1 MRIVHTSDW
10 HLGQAL
16 HDVSREYE
24 QARFLS
30 WLLDTLAREE
40 ADALIVC
47 GDVFD
52 SANPPP
58 WAQRAYYEFI
68 ASCRQRL
75 PDLHLVIVGGNHD
88 SAPRL
93 DAPARLLSALRTTV
107 VGGLPRGH
115 CGALDL
121 DRLLVPLSG
130 RDGTSA
136 LVLALPFLRPS
147 DLPPVAA
154 DRAEGALIAGTRR
167 IYAEVIAAARER
179 RRPGQALLA
188 TGHCYM
194 VGGSISE
201 RSERRIQ
208 LGNQEALPADIFA
221 EDLSYVALGHLHR
234 AQIVGGREHI
244 RYCGSPMPLSLTERD
259 YRHQVLLVEV
269 NGEGPA
275 TARPIPVPRTVEML
289 IVPERHL
296 PLPEVLPLLQALP
309 RERPEGASEAERPFL
324 EVRVLLDAPY
334 PRLRQEVERA
344 LEGAWARLV
353 RIDPLRQQPAEA
365 EVTTPVAAA
374 PALRELDPEE
384 IFQRCYRRRHE
395 GDAPGDLVRLF
406 QRLLEDVQQQGGA
419 P

>member
-16 HDVSREYE
+16 HDVPREYE
-24 QARFLS
+24 QTRFLS

-93 DAPARLLSALRTTV
+93 DAPSRLLSVLRTTV
-107 VGGLPRGH
+107 VGGLPRVAG
-115 CGALDL
+115 GGIDL
-121 DRLLVPLSG
+121 DRLLVPLVG
-130 RDGTSA
+130 RDGKGA
-136 LVLALPFLRPS
+136 LVMALPFLRPS
-147 DLPPVAA
+147 DLPSSAAA
-154 DRAEGALIAGTRR
+154 DRSEGALIAGVRR
-167 IYAEVIAAARER
+167 IYGEVIDAARAR
-179 RRPGQALLA
+179 RQPGQALIA

-194 VGGSISE
+194 VGGAVSE

-221 EDLSYVALGHLHR
+221 EDLAYVALGHLHR
-234 AQIVGGREHI
+234 AQIVGGREHV

-269 NGEGPA
+269 DGEGPA
-275 TARPIPVPRTVEML
+275 AARPIPVPRTVEML

-309 RERPEGASEAERPFL
+309 RERPPGALEAERPFL

-344 LEGAWARLV
+344 LEGAWPRLV

-365 EVTTPVAAA
+365 EAPAPVAAA

-384 IFQRCYRRRHE
+384 IFRRCYRRRHE
-395 GDAPGDLVRLF
+395 GDAPAELVRLF
-406 QRLLEDVQQQGGA
+406 QRLLEDVQQV
-419 P
+419 